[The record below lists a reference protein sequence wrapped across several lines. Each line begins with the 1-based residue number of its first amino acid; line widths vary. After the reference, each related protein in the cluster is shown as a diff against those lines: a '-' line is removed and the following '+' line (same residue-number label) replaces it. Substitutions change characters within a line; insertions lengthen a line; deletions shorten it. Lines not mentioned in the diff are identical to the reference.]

1 MCPHAPARPVVAAGG
16 SIVIGTPELVVGGIL
31 ILVLF
36 GAKRIPEL
44 ARSVGQAVGE
54 LQKGIRESQ
63 RVVREAAEEEPE
75 QTTTRE

>member
-1 MCPHAPARPVVAAGG
+1 M
-16 SIVIGTPELVVGGIL
+16 IGTPELVVGGIL

-63 RVVREAAEEEPE
+63 RVVRETVEGEPE
-75 QTTTRE
+75 ETKTPE

>member
-1 MCPHAPARPVVAAGG
+1 M
-16 SIVIGTPELVVGGIL
+16 IGTPELVVGGIL

-63 RVVREAAEEEPE
+63 RVVRETVDEEPE
-75 QTTTRE
+75 ETKTPQ

>member
-1 MCPHAPARPVVAAGG
+1 MSVGSAELLLAAGG
-16 SIVIGTPELVVGGIL
+16 PNLIGTPELIVGGII

-63 RVVREAAEEEPE
+63 KAMHEPPPDEPAEKKTVE
-75 QTTTRE
+75 